1 MSSAPYV
8 TCQEISKSYSA
19 KPLFSGLEISF
30 LEQER
35 TGLIGPNGSGKSTLL
50 KILAGHESPDS
61 GSIILRRDIR
71 LAYLPQ
77 TEYFSGF
84 ASIEQALMDAV
95 PIRDA
100 QAYVQVQKT
109 AGRMGFY
116 NLDEQVAT
124 LSGGRLKRLAMARV
138 LVQKPD
144 LVLLDEPTN
153 HLDLEGILVLEKIL
167 SGSDFAFIVVS
178 HDRAF
183 LENITTRIVE
193 LNRIYPKGYLEV
205 AGSYSRFLERRQEFI
220 SSQERLE
227 QGLANKTRREVE
239 WLRQGVKA
247 RTTKARYRK
256 EKAFA
261 LQDELSEVRSRTN
274 RTKTAEME
282 FSGTGRKTRKLIKA
296 ENLALTRQER
306 ILFEDLSF
314 ILSPGSCL
322 GIMGPNGAG
331 KSSLLGLLAGEME
344 PDQGSVVRAPEL
356 RVVLF
361 DQQKQE
367 LDRNQ
372 TLKEALCPSGDQ
384 VIFQDRAIHVVT
396 WAKKMLFTPEQLAL
410 PVSSL
415 SGGEQSRLLIARL
428 MLEPADVLLLDEP
441 TNDLDIPT
449 LEILEQSLLDF
460 AGAVVLIS
468 HDRMFVDTL
477 CDRLLLVDGTGRAE
491 FFADY
496 HQLARARD
504 EQDKPGQPEK
514 KEARSRS
521 RKPTKMSY
529 KDQLEYEAIEKK
541 IEQAEDKVNE
551 LRREMEMPEVMSDA
565 SRLEELYAR
574 LEQAEEKAAALYA
587 RWEDLE
593 RIADEF
599 RG

>member
-77 TEYFSGF
+77 TEDFSGF

-116 NLDEQVAT
+116 NLDEQVTT

-296 ENLALTRQER
+296 ENLALTRLER

-314 ILSPGSCL
+314 ILSPGNCL

-367 LDRNQ
+367 LDRSQ

-410 PVSSL
+410 PVSRL

-504 EQDKPGQPEK
+504 EQDKAGQPEK

-551 LRREMEMPEVMSDA
+551 LRREMEMPEVMSHA

>member
-50 KILAGHESPDS
+50 KIMAGHESPDS

-314 ILSPGSCL
+314 ILSPGNCL

-396 WAKKMLFTPEQLAL
+396 WAKKMLFTPQQLAL
-410 PVSSL
+410 PVSRL